1 MSRNQQGGG
10 NPRPRSR
17 KRKTNSMGW
26 RVIKT
31 IAICLLVAFAALAAL
46 AVVRV
51 GIPVVSMYRNAM
63 EVVDQSTEDTFKA
76 EQTSLVYDVDGNEI
90 KKLKGEK
97 DVHYLEYEDIP
108 DAAKLA
114 IIAIEDKNFTSHRG
128 IDIEGIARAAIALIQ
143 NHGEITQGG
152 STITQQLARNVFLNF
167 ETTYSRKIQEMFI
180 AVALEQKY
188 TKEQILEFY
197 LNNVNFSNGYYGIE
211 AASEAYFNKS
221 ANELTIS
228 QIAFL
233 CAIPNSPTRY
243 DPYENPDATLE
254 RRDRILKNMYEEGYI
269 SQDQYEKSLSEEITV
284 EPRKETQSNDYA
296 ETYILKCATESLMK
310 ERGFEFKYTFDDAE
324 EEEAYNEEYDQ
335 LYNVCRQS
343 LYTAGY
349 RIYTSIDMDM
359 QSQLQESV
367 SSQLSMFTE
376 KTDDGIYEVQ
386 GAAVCIDNSTGRVA
400 AIVGGR
406 EEDQEGYGLNRA
418 YQSYRQPGSAIKPL
432 LVYTPALEQGYTAY
446 STVDDSRMTGEDAV
460 SNSGYS
466 YLGPIS
472 LRRAVQKSSNVATY
486 RLYQELGPEEC
497 LKYLENLN
505 FAGLEPE
512 DYEYDTTCLGGFTK
526 GTTAVEMAAGY
537 ATLANDGKYRTPTCI
552 VRITDAD
559 GNVIVPNEEES
570 KEIYSSSAARSMTDI
585 LESCVT
591 DSSATASGCDLDVD
605 TAVACKT
612 GTTSNYVDGWLCGY
626 SPYYTTAVW
635 VGRDVYEPVD
645 GLTGSSYPEDI
656 WKNFMDKVHQTLPE
670 KGFDSTI
677 GESDETDSTRSTRAT
692 TEEEAEQ
699 DISMDQGSQG
709 LDEEKQKDRNNNNS
723 SDSNDQISNGNA
735 GNNNGTSGGSN
746 SGSAGNNGSG
756 SGSSGGSSSGNTSS
770 DSGSGSSGSG
780 NNSGS
785 TGGSGSG
792 SSGNTGSGG
801 GETSGGGS
809 SDNGGSSGGD
819 SGSDSGGSGNGSDSG
834 SGDSGSS
841 GSGSGSGNSGSS
853 SGGSGGSSGGASAQG
868 E

>member
-1 MSRNQQGGG
+1 MSRRKQKEGGVQ
-10 NPRPRSR
+10 PRR
-17 KRKTNSMGW
+17 KKQKENGMTF
-26 RVIKT
+26 RVLKIL
-31 IAICLLVAFAALAAL
+31 AICLLVAFAALAVL
-46 AVVRV
+46 AIVRV
-51 GIPVVSMYRNAM
+51 GVPVISMYRNAVEM
-63 EVVDQSTEDTFKA
+63 VAESDENTFKA
-76 EQTSLVYDVDGNEI
+76 EQTSLVYDADGNEI

-128 IDIEGIARAAIALIQ
+128 IDMEGIARAAVALIR
-143 NHGEITQGG
+143 NRGEITQGG
-152 STITQQLARNVFLNF
+152 STITQQLARNVFLSF

-197 LNNVNFSNGYYGIE
+197 LNNVYFSNGYYGIE
-211 AASEAYFNKS
+211 SASEAYFRKE
-221 ANELTIS
+221 AKDLTIS

-243 DPYENPDATLE
+243 DPYDHPEATME

-269 SQDQYEKSLSEEITV
+269 SEEQYQKSLDEKIEV
-284 EPRKETQSNDYA
+284 LPRRETQSNDYA
-296 ETYILKCATESLMK
+296 ETYIIKCATESLMK
-310 ERGFEFKYTFDDAE
+310 ERGFEFQYVFDDDE
-324 EEEAYNEEYDQ
+324 EEEAYDEEYDEM
-335 LYNVCRQS
+335 YSICRQS

-367 SSQLSMFTE
+367 SSQLAMFTD

-406 EEDQEGYGLNRA
+406 EADQEGYGLNRA

-432 LVYTPALEQGYTAY
+432 LVYAPALEQGYTAY

-466 YLGPIS
+466 YSGSIS

-486 RLYQELGPEEC
+486 RLYQELGPEDC
-497 LKYLENLN
+497 LKYLENMN

-512 DYEYDTTCLGGFTK
+512 DYRYDTTCLGGFTR

-537 ATLANDGKYRTPTCI
+537 ATLANDGRYRTPTCI
-552 VRITDAD
+552 IRITDSE

-591 DSSATASGCDLDVD
+591 DSSATASGCGLDVD

-635 VGRDVYEPVD
+635 VGMDVYEPVD

-656 WKNFMDKVHQTLPE
+656 WKNFMDKVHVALPE
-670 KGFDSTI
+670 RDFDGLLSDDDSDST
-677 GESDETDSTRSTRAT
+677 EARAT
-692 TEEEAEQ
+692 TEEEADHE
-699 DISMDQGSQG
+699 IKMDEGNQG
-709 LDEEKQKDRNNNNS
+709 LEEMKPGKDVDEADEPPVQTPDTGS
-723 SDSNDQISNGNA
+723 
-735 GNNNGTSGGSN
+735 GTSGGNGASSGGGTSD
-746 SGSAGNNGSG
+746 SGSSTPGGSQNGG
-756 SGSSGGSSSGNTSS
+756 GTSGGSSSGGT
-770 DSGSGSSGSG
+770 SSGSDTG
-780 NNSGS
+780 N
-785 TGGSGSG
+785 GGSGSG
-792 SSGNTGSGG
+792 SS
-801 GETSGGGS
+801 
-809 SDNGGSSGGD
+809 DNG
-819 SGSDSGGSGNGSDSG
+819 
-834 SGDSGSS
+834 
-841 GSGSGSGNSGSS
+841 S
-853 SGGSGGSSGGASAQG
+853 SGGSGGNDSGQGGSSSGSESGSGGGAGGSDSGQGGSSSGSDSGNDASSGGASENGAGEAQ
-868 E
+868 

>member
-1 MSRNQQGGG
+1 MSRRKQKEGGVQ
-10 NPRPRSR
+10 PRR
-17 KRKTNSMGW
+17 KKQKENGMTF
-26 RVIKT
+26 RVLKIL
-31 IAICLLVAFAALAAL
+31 AICLLVAFAALAVL
-46 AVVRV
+46 AIVRV
-51 GIPVVSMYRNAM
+51 GVPVISMYRNAVEM
-63 EVVDQSTEDTFKA
+63 VAESDENTFKA
-76 EQTSLVYDVDGNEI
+76 EQTSLVYDADGNEI

-114 IIAIEDKNFTSHRG
+114 LIAIEDKNFTSHRG
-128 IDIEGIARAAIALIQ
+128 IDMEGIARAAVALIR
-143 NHGEITQGG
+143 NRGEITQGG
-152 STITQQLARNVFLNF
+152 STITQQLARNVFLSF

-211 AASEAYFNKS
+211 SASEAYFRKE
-221 ANELTIS
+221 AKDLTIS

-243 DPYENPDATLE
+243 DPYDHPEATME

-269 SQDQYEKSLSEEITV
+269 SEEQYQKSLDEKIEV
-284 EPRKETQSNDYA
+284 LPRRETQSNDYA
-296 ETYILKCATESLMK
+296 ETYIIKCATESLMK
-310 ERGFEFKYTFDDAE
+310 ERGFEFQYVFDDDE
-324 EEEAYNEEYDQ
+324 EEEAYDEEYDEM
-335 LYNVCRQS
+335 YSICRQS

-367 SSQLSMFTE
+367 SSQLAMFTD

-406 EEDQEGYGLNRA
+406 EADQEGYGLNRA

-432 LVYTPALEQGYTAY
+432 LVYAPALEQGYTAY

-466 YLGPIS
+466 YSGSIS

-486 RLYQELGPEEC
+486 RLYQELGPEDC
-497 LKYLENLN
+497 LKYLENMN

-512 DYEYDTTCLGGFTK
+512 DYRYDTTCLGGFTR

-537 ATLANDGKYRTPTCI
+537 ATLANDGRYRTPTCI
-552 VRITDAD
+552 IRITDSE

-635 VGRDVYEPVD
+635 VGMDVYEPVD

-656 WKNFMDKVHQTLPE
+656 WKNFMDKVHVALPE
-670 KGFDSTI
+670 RDFDGLLSDDDSDST
-677 GESDETDSTRSTRAT
+677 EARAT
-692 TEEEAEQ
+692 TEEEADHEVK
-699 DISMDQGSQG
+699 MDEGNQG
-709 LDEEKQKDRNNNNS
+709 LEEMKPGKDVDEADEPPVQTPDTGS
-723 SDSNDQISNGNA
+723 
-735 GNNNGTSGGSN
+735 GTSGGNGASSGGGTSD
-746 SGSAGNNGSG
+746 SGSSTPGGSQNGG
-756 SGSSGGSSSGNTSS
+756 GTSGGSSSGGT
-770 DSGSGSSGSG
+770 SSGSDTG
-780 NNSGS
+780 N
-785 TGGSGSG
+785 GGSGSG
-792 SSGNTGSGG
+792 SS
-801 GETSGGGS
+801 
-809 SDNGGSSGGD
+809 DNG
-819 SGSDSGGSGNGSDSG
+819 
-834 SGDSGSS
+834 
-841 GSGSGSGNSGSS
+841 S
-853 SGGSGGSSGGASAQG
+853 SGGSGGNDSGQGGSSSGSESGSGGGAGGSDSGQGGSSSGSDSGNGASSGGASENGAGEAQ
-868 E
+868 

>member
-1 MSRNQQGGG
+1 MSRRKQKEGGVQ
-10 NPRPRSR
+10 PRR
-17 KRKTNSMGW
+17 KKQKENGMTF
-26 RVIKT
+26 RVLKIL
-31 IAICLLVAFAALAAL
+31 AICLLVAFAALAVL
-46 AVVRV
+46 AIVRV
-51 GIPVVSMYRNAM
+51 GVPVISMYRNAVEM
-63 EVVDQSTEDTFKA
+63 VAESDENTFKA
-76 EQTSLVYDVDGNEI
+76 EQTSLVYDADGNEI

-114 IIAIEDKNFTSHRG
+114 LIAIEDKNFTSHRG
-128 IDIEGIARAAIALIQ
+128 IDMEGIARAAVALIR
-143 NHGEITQGG
+143 NRGEITQGG
-152 STITQQLARNVFLNF
+152 STITQQLARNVFLSF

-211 AASEAYFNKS
+211 SASEAYFRKE
-221 ANELTIS
+221 AKDLTIS

-243 DPYENPDATLE
+243 DPYDHPEATME

-269 SQDQYEKSLSEEITV
+269 SEEQYQKSLDEKIEV
-284 EPRKETQSNDYA
+284 LPRRETQSNDYA
-296 ETYILKCATESLMK
+296 ETYIIKCATESLMK
-310 ERGFEFKYTFDDAE
+310 ERGFEFQYVFDDDE
-324 EEEAYNEEYDQ
+324 EEEAYDEEYDEM
-335 LYNVCRQS
+335 YSICRQS

-367 SSQLSMFTE
+367 SSQLAMFTD

-406 EEDQEGYGLNRA
+406 EADQEGYGLNRA

-432 LVYTPALEQGYTAY
+432 LVYAPALEQGYTAY

-466 YLGPIS
+466 YSGSIS

-486 RLYQELGPEEC
+486 RLYQELGPEDC
-497 LKYLENLN
+497 LKYLENMN

-512 DYEYDTTCLGGFTK
+512 DYRYDTTCLGGFTR

-537 ATLANDGKYRTPTCI
+537 ATLANDGRYRTPTCI
-552 VRITDAD
+552 IRITDSE

-591 DSSATASGCDLDVD
+591 DSSATASGCGLDVD

-635 VGRDVYEPVD
+635 VGMDVYEPVD

-656 WKNFMDKVHQTLPE
+656 WKNFMDKVHVALPE
-670 KGFDSTI
+670 RDFDGLLSDDDSDST
-677 GESDETDSTRSTRAT
+677 EARAT
-692 TEEEAEQ
+692 TEEAADPE
-699 DISMDQGSQG
+699 IKMDEGNQG
-709 LDEEKQKDRNNNNS
+709 LEEMKPGKDVDEADEPPVQTPDTGS
-723 SDSNDQISNGNA
+723 
-735 GNNNGTSGGSN
+735 GTSGGNGASSGGGTSD
-746 SGSAGNNGSG
+746 SGSSTPGGSQNGG
-756 SGSSGGSSSGNTSS
+756 GTSGGSSSGGT
-770 DSGSGSSGSG
+770 SSGSDTG
-780 NNSGS
+780 N
-785 TGGSGSG
+785 GGSGSG
-792 SSGNTGSGG
+792 SS
-801 GETSGGGS
+801 
-809 SDNGGSSGGD
+809 DNG
-819 SGSDSGGSGNGSDSG
+819 
-834 SGDSGSS
+834 
-841 GSGSGSGNSGSS
+841 S
-853 SGGSGGSSGGASAQG
+853 SGGSGGSDSGQGGSSSGSESGSGGGAGGSDSGQGGSSSGSDSGNGASSGGASENGAGEAQ
-868 E
+868 

>member
-1 MSRNQQGGG
+1 MSRRKQKEGGVQ
-10 NPRPRSR
+10 PRR
-17 KRKTNSMGW
+17 KKQKENGMTF
-26 RVIKT
+26 RVLKIL
-31 IAICLLVAFAALAAL
+31 AICLLVAFAALAVL
-46 AVVRV
+46 AIVRV
-51 GIPVVSMYRNAM
+51 GVPVISMYRNAVEM
-63 EVVDQSTEDTFKA
+63 VAESDENTFKA
-76 EQTSLVYDVDGNEI
+76 EQTSLVYDADGNEI

-114 IIAIEDKNFTSHRG
+114 LIAIEDKNFTSHRG
-128 IDIEGIARAAIALIQ
+128 IDMEGIARAAVALIR
-143 NHGEITQGG
+143 NRGEITQGG
-152 STITQQLARNVFLNF
+152 STITQQLARNVFLSF

-197 LNNVNFSNGYYGIE
+197 LNNVYFSNGYYGIE
-211 AASEAYFNKS
+211 SASEAYFRKE
-221 ANELTIS
+221 AKDLTIS

-243 DPYENPDATLE
+243 DPYDHPEATME

-269 SQDQYEKSLSEEITV
+269 SEEQYQKSLDEKIEV
-284 EPRKETQSNDYA
+284 LPRRETQSNDYA
-296 ETYILKCATESLMK
+296 ETYIIKCATESLMK
-310 ERGFEFKYTFDDAE
+310 ERGFEFQYVFDDDE
-324 EEEAYNEEYDQ
+324 EEEAYDEEYDEM
-335 LYNVCRQS
+335 YSICRQS

-367 SSQLSMFTE
+367 SSQLAMFTD

-406 EEDQEGYGLNRA
+406 EADQEGYGLNRA

-432 LVYTPALEQGYTAY
+432 LVYAPALEQGYTAY

-460 SNSGYS
+460 SNSGDSYS
-466 YLGPIS
+466 GSIS

-486 RLYQELGPEEC
+486 RLYQELGPEDC
-497 LKYLENLN
+497 LKYLENMN

-512 DYEYDTTCLGGFTK
+512 DYRYDTTCLGGFTR

-537 ATLANDGKYRTPTCI
+537 ATLANDGRYRTPTCI
-552 VRITDAD
+552 IRITDSE

-591 DSSATASGCDLDVD
+591 DSSATASGCGLDVD

-635 VGRDVYEPVD
+635 VGMDVYEPVD

-656 WKNFMDKVHQTLPE
+656 WKNFMDKVHVALPE
-670 KGFDSTI
+670 RDFDGLLSDDDSDST
-677 GESDETDSTRSTRAT
+677 EARAT
-692 TEEEAEQ
+692 TEEEADHE
-699 DISMDQGSQG
+699 IKMDEGNQG
-709 LDEEKQKDRNNNNS
+709 LEEMKPGKDVDEADGPPVQTPDTGS
-723 SDSNDQISNGNA
+723 
-735 GNNNGTSGGSN
+735 GTSGGNGAS
-746 SGSAGNNGSG
+746 SGGGTSDSGGSTPGGSQNGG
-756 SGSSGGSSSGNTSS
+756 GTSGGSSSGGT
-770 DSGSGSSGSG
+770 SSGSDTG
-780 NNSGS
+780 N
-785 TGGSGSG
+785 GGSGSG
-792 SSGNTGSGG
+792 SS
-801 GETSGGGS
+801 
-809 SDNGGSSGGD
+809 DNG
-819 SGSDSGGSGNGSDSG
+819 
-834 SGDSGSS
+834 
-841 GSGSGSGNSGSS
+841 S
-853 SGGSGGSSGGASAQG
+853 SGGSGGSDSGQGGSSSGSESGSGGGAGGSDSGQGGSSSGSDSGNDASSGGASENGAGEAQ
-868 E
+868 